1 MKTTP
6 KLPDRHTYGRSFKP
20 NQIRGVDVV
29 DPRRRDFSI
38 QVQFSQANLMAAF
51 GCSTA
56 QCCQRHPHAPSCA
69 RTSRAVIGEELAVS
83 EAPSRAPSP
92 AATTRLVLSAPIA
105 AYVPIWYLRE
115 AVGNWLRFT
124 TPSTRCVLHIDRARR
139 DNVSR
144 SLPEAS
150 RVLINPLRLSTGR
163 RTGSILAAHMQNFL
177 FARSLRPT
185 HLLFLAHNCFFYRPG
200 IESYVCARDAS
211 AAIRACSEPRLRLSK
226 HHCTTQPWFAALN
239 AHKVTGRRLLIEGQF
254 YPTAVLDEV
263 VRHLEGQDVA
273 LSMALSVANR
283 SSHTDQ
289 HHRRGQHQPS
299 HVSGVSG
306 AGTVGLSESRRERG
320 GRESTQS
327 LLEALPTVP
336 CTAEETVL
344 PALILR
350 APGTLFARLPPTES
364 VVWIPKTLADGVA
377 VDASTVRRLI
387 SSNHTPQLV
396 CSDKPAALALLS
408 APSWPCA
415 ACPDALTW
423 PQTKFL
429 VKRVPDDEADASG
442 VRRLID
448 GIAPAGRMSW
458 SIGML

>member
-1 MKTTP
+1 
-6 KLPDRHTYGRSFKP
+6 
-20 NQIRGVDVV
+20 
-29 DPRRRDFSI
+29 
-38 QVQFSQANLMAAF
+38 MAAS
-51 GCSTA
+51 GCSTP

-69 RTSRAVIGEELAVS
+69 RTSRAVIVEELAVS

-139 DNVSR
+139 DNVSS
-144 SLPEAS
+144 SLLEAS

-200 IESYVCARDAS
+200 IESYICARDAS

-239 AHKVTGRRLLIEGQF
+239 AHKVTGRRLLLEGQF

-273 LSMALSVANR
+273 LSVANR
-283 SSHTDQ
+283 SSYTDQ
-289 HHRRGQHQPS
+289 HPRRGQHPPS

-306 AGTVGLSESRRERG
+306 AGTVGASESRRERG

-387 SSNHTPQLV
+387 RSNHTPQLV
-396 CSDKPAALALLS
+396 CSDKPAALALPS

-415 ACPDALTW
+415 ACPDASTW

-429 VKRVPDDEADASG
+429 VKRVPDDQADASG

-448 GIAPAGRMSW
+448 GIAPAAGRIS
-458 SIGML
+458 